1 MSNHKKTLKIE
12 ENGADVLSVPFFVV
26 PLRPKLNLIFKEDEV
41 EKYIALCK
49 KLSTRRNFVA
59 HY

>member
-26 PLRPKLNLIFKEDEV
+26 PLRPKDKFEYKESV
-41 EKYIALCK
+41 ED
-49 KLSTRRNFVA
+49 
-59 HY
+59 

>member
-1 MSNHKKTLKIE
+1 MELMFCQFHFL
-12 ENGADVLSVPFFVV
+12 FV